1 MDSLI
6 SVASAPPLWLRVVCT
21 LAHKFGLYLPAHQVN
36 RYLSKSGFKR
46 SEQ

>member
-6 SVASAPPLWLRVVCT
+6 SVTSAPPLWLRAVRT
-21 LAHKFGLYLPAHQVN
+21 PRPQIRIDRPAHQVDSDFSN
-36 RYLSKSGFKR
+36 SGFKR